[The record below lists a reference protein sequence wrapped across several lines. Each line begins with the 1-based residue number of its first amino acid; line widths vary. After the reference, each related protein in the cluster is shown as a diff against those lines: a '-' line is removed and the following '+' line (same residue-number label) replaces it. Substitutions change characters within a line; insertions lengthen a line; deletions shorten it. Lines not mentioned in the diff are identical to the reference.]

1 LRAASALTTGI
12 FAVLVT
18 LTFLHSGLDQART
31 VSSRLS
37 TSLTILVI
45 ALSGPG
51 WLVHLLGDGGQRLG
65 PHSRSGCS
73 TTNSGG
79 SSSDNTG

>member
-1 LRAASALTTGI
+1 
-12 FAVLVT
+12 VLVT

-37 TSLTILVI
+37 TSLTVLVL

-51 WLVHLLGDGGQRLG
+51 WLVHLLSCVPKRR
-65 PHSRSGCS
+65 P
-73 TTNSGG
+73 
-79 SSSDNTG
+79 